1 MTAVMPRRRLGVVLL
16 LPEPV
21 RTHVEGIRLGLGAD
35 VQIPPHITLVGP
47 VMVDDDAVDDAIETV
62 RAACLTQATPLS
74 ITIGPSRTFLPINPV
89 VYLAVSGDVD
99 AIATL
104 HDTCRQGPLEL
115 ADEYDFTPH
124 VTLIDGGSD
133 EFVNAGATATS
144 AFSATMFVR
153 GAAILEFG
161 DDKIWRPIADAPF
174 GDAPITRTL
183 GADIVTFAVH
193 ALQTVAS
200 SHIGRYRA
208 LVVEAFVD
216 GKVVGVARGRV
227 GTNGIAWLD
236 ELVIVAESRGS
247 GIGAVLARAF
257 VEASRE
263 RSATELRA
271 SRGATIAGFLVGFGF
286 EQTTANEFVLAL

>member
-1 MTAVMPRRRLGVVLL
+1 MSRRRLGVVLL

-21 RTHVEGIRLGLGAD
+21 RTQVEGIRLGLGAD
-35 VQIPPHITLVGP
+35 LNIPPHITLVGP
-47 VMVDDDAVDDAIETV
+47 VMVDDDAVDDAIEIV
-62 RAACLTQATPLS
+62 RAAAAEHDKPLS
-74 ITIGPSRTFLPINPV
+74 ITIGPGRTFLPINPV
-89 VYLAVSGDVD
+89 AYLAVSGDVD
-99 AIATL
+99 AVASL
-104 HDTCRQGPLEL
+104 HDSCRQAPLEL
-115 ADEYDFTPH
+115 PDEYDFTPH

-133 EFVNAGATATS
+133 EFVNAAVSATS

-153 GAAILEFG
+153 GATVLEFG

-174 GDAPITRTL
+174 GDAPTTRTL
-183 GADIVTFAVH
+183 GADAVTFAVH

-200 SHIGRYRA
+200 SHIGRYRP

-216 GKVVGVARGRV
+216 GRVVGVARGRV
-227 GTNGIAWLD
+227 GTNGLAWLD
-236 ELVIVAESRGS
+236 ELVIVAESRGG

-286 EQTTANEFVLAL
+286 EQTSANEFVLAL